1 MKILLLGHGRC
12 GSTSLHY
19 GLSDIMNHKMVIE
32 PFNRGLWKS
41 YYKTNPPFKKGDS
54 IGQNVIFKTLV
65 GPNFQ
70 NEWIDENY
78 RQFDKTIILMRGNF
92 RETVISHQNAFKYGY
107 INQYEP
113 TEKITKPSLSHV
125 IENYKWLPN
134 FYSRTVTTHLIWYED
149 IYTEDS
155 IGSKDVIRL
164 LDLGLSEQQL
174 DKLYDKYLNPKFRLR
189 KKLTQI

>member
-1 MKILLLGHGRC
+1 
-12 GSTSLHY
+12 
-19 GLSDIMNHKMVIE
+19 
-32 PFNRGLWKS
+32 
-41 YYKTNPPFKKGDS
+41 
-54 IGQNVIFKTLV
+54 
-65 GPNFQ
+65 
-70 NEWIDENY
+70 
-78 RQFDKTIILMRGNF
+78 MRGNF
-92 RETVISHQNAFKYGY
+92 RETVISHQNAFVYGY

-113 TEKITKPSLSHV
+113 TERVTKDSLKHV
-125 IENYKWLPN
+125 IENYKWLLN

>member
-1 MKILLLGHGRC
+1 M
-12 GSTSLHY
+12 S
-19 GLSDIMNHKMVIE
+19 IE
-32 PFNRGLWKS
+32 IFNRL
-41 YYKTNPPFKKGDS
+41 N
-54 IGQNVIFKTLV
+54 
-65 GPNFQ
+65 
-70 NEWIDENY
+70 
-78 RQFDKTIILMRGNF
+78 DKYII
-92 RETVISHQNAFKYGY
+92 FKYGY

-125 IENYKWLPN
+125 IENYKWLLN